1 MNEIRCAVCNTS
13 NPAGSVF
20 CGSCGTQIGFE
31 AGEDGENRRYAAQ
44 LAQLR
49 REIERLTGRIDRLQ
63 ADLAGR
69 EEQAPSATEPEEPVA
84 TTPEP
89 AIEEETAGPDQQEE
103 PAAPSE
109 PEEAIQPQEPVSEPE
124 PVMAAS
130 GTDEPETRTVYIQG
144 RPFEVPAQQQPVGDS
159 GELRLP
165 LPSMP
170 AVDWERVLG
179 RNWLAIIGALT
190 LALGIGFFLKLSFD
204 NNWIGDTGRI
214 LLGLGAGATL
224 LGLGEFTKRRAPIWS
239 QAVTAGGAATIY
251 MSIYASYVLYELIRP
266 DAAFYALGG
275 VVWLA
280 GILAVRYDSR
290 VIGFLG
296 IIGAFIA
303 PLLLGPELP
312 DVRLVLPYIAVV
324 DLGILGVASVRN
336 WRWFTI
342 SGWIGSYGLFAAGY
356 AQYPETDPLLFQAGL
371 TAIFLIF
378 VGATTLF
385 HIKWKRVPGS
395 LDMALVAVN
404 ATAYFALTTIVLG
417 DAYFDWLW
425 AIAAG
430 MAVMYGLIALVAYTR
445 PGAPP
450 QVAMI
455 TLPIALIFLT
465 VAVPLGLT
473 GVWLTTAWAAQG
485 AILIWSGFVLG
496 RAPMRVFGLGVLA
509 LSVVHLLSFP
519 PEVDAANF
527 SIFAN
532 DRFGVFVFVTAAI
545 YVAAY
550 LYLRFRDSV
559 HKLETEAM
567 SGLMVVGSILTIVGL
582 SLEAIF
588 YYGFGSSNVVDW
600 GLRQEATTLLLLTL
614 TWVWALYAVGLLV
627 VGLVLDKPLARWG
640 GLGLLTVALVKLLL
654 IDTFLALPDAEAY
667 VLGFNPHFITYAMVL
682 APTAFVAYSF
692 RRRIAASAKDLREV
706 FRALV
711 AALHVLAVWG
721 LSLEAIHYFDA
732 QALTGGSLLVND
744 QNALDSLYV
753 TLTVIWALYAAAL
766 LSVGLAR
773 GMSLA
778 RWGGLALV
786 GLAFAKLVLFD
797 SFAILPTVETYVP
810 VLNPKFLAFVIAA
823 APVAAIGYVYRDAI
837 RNLAERE
844 LTAFRALLVA
854 TNVVAVWAITVEA
867 VHFFAMREDRLFSE
881 RFDPSLFDNQSASI
895 LARERVE
902 AMQAVD
908 QVEAL
913 LLSLTVIWALYGA
926 ALLSAGLWKNLKLA
940 QWGGLGLLGL
950 AVGKIVLLDTFGLF
964 PDAETYTL
972 ILNTHFAAN
981 VVTIAAIGVVAFAF
995 RDRIRALPQRE
1006 AAIMRWLPVVAGA
1019 LVLWAMSLEAIHYFA
1034 VQEEILE
1041 TEQASAMHLTLT
1053 VLWAIYGIGIIVVGF
1068 LRDESRIRLAGMGL
1082 LAVPVVKLFVFDVFL
1097 LEQIYRVAAF
1107 VTLGALLLA
1116 TGLLYQRYS
1125 TELKGLLLGRRP
1137 EDE

>member
-109 PEEAIQPQEPVSEPE
+109 PEEATQPQEPVSEPE

-130 GTDEPETRTVYIQG
+130 GTDEPESRTVYIQG
-144 RPFEVPAQQQPVGDS
+144 RPFEVPAEQQSVGES

-165 LPSMP
+165 RPSMP
-170 AVDWERVLG
+170 TVDWERVLG

-190 LALGIGFFLKLSFD
+190 LALGIGFFLKLSID

-485 AILIWSGFVLG
+485 AILIWSGFALG
-496 RAPMRVFGLGVLA
+496 RAPMRGFGLGVLA
-509 LSVVHLLSFP
+509 LSAVHLLSFP

-559 HKLETEAM
+559 HKLETEAT
-567 SGLMVVGSILTIVGL
+567 SGLMVVGSILTIVAL

-600 GLRQEATTLLLLTL
+600 GLRQEAT
-614 TWVWALYAVGLLV
+614 
-627 VGLVLDKPLARWG
+627 
-640 GLGLLTVALVKLLL
+640 
-654 IDTFLALPDAEAY
+654 
-667 VLGFNPHFITYAMVL
+667 
-682 APTAFVAYSF
+682 S
-692 RRRIAASAKDLREV
+692 
-706 FRALV
+706 
-711 AALHVLAVWG
+711 
-721 LSLEAIHYFDA
+721 
-732 QALTGGSLLVND
+732 
-744 QNALDSLYV
+744 
-753 TLTVIWALYAAAL
+753 
-766 LSVGLAR
+766 
-773 GMSLA
+773 
-778 RWGGLALV
+778 
-786 GLAFAKLVLFD
+786 
-797 SFAILPTVETYVP
+797 
-810 VLNPKFLAFVIAA
+810 
-823 APVAAIGYVYRDAI
+823 
-837 RNLAERE
+837 
-844 LTAFRALLVA
+844 
-854 TNVVAVWAITVEA
+854 
-867 VHFFAMREDRLFSE
+867 
-881 RFDPSLFDNQSASI
+881 
-895 LARERVE
+895 
-902 AMQAVD
+902 
-908 QVEAL
+908 
-913 LLSLTVIWALYGA
+913 
-926 ALLSAGLWKNLKLA
+926 LLSAHA
-940 QWGGLGLLGL
+940 DMGLG
-950 AVGKIVLLDTFGLF
+950 AVRGG
-964 PDAETYTL
+964 
-972 ILNTHFAAN
+972 
-981 VVTIAAIGVVAFAF
+981 
-995 RDRIRALPQRE
+995 
-1006 AAIMRWLPVVAGA
+1006 VAGRR
-1019 LVLWAMSLEAIHYFA
+1019 
-1034 VQEEILE
+1034 
-1041 TEQASAMHLTLT
+1041 TCTGQASGAMGRIGT
-1053 VLWAIYGIGIIVVGF
+1053 VNCRAGQAAADRHVPCAAGCGCVH
-1068 LRDESRIRLAGMGL
+1068 SRIQSALHHVRDGSGADGVRCARVPPQNCRVGQGPKRGVPGPCCRPTRPCGMG
-1082 LAVPVVKLFVFDVFL
+1082 AQP
-1097 LEQIYRVAAF
+1097 
-1107 VTLGALLLA
+1107 
-1116 TGLLYQRYS
+1116 
-1125 TELKGLLLGRRP
+1125 
-1137 EDE
+1137 

>member
-1 MNEIRCAVCNTS
+1 M
-13 NPAGSVF
+13 
-20 CGSCGTQIGFE
+20 
-31 AGEDGENRRYAAQ
+31 
-44 LAQLR
+44 
-49 REIERLTGRIDRLQ
+49 
-63 ADLAGR
+63 
-69 EEQAPSATEPEEPVA
+69 
-84 TTPEP
+84 
-89 AIEEETAGPDQQEE
+89 
-103 PAAPSE
+103 
-109 PEEAIQPQEPVSEPE
+109 
-124 PVMAAS
+124 
-130 GTDEPETRTVYIQG
+130 
-144 RPFEVPAQQQPVGDS
+144 
-159 GELRLP
+159 
-165 LPSMP
+165 
-170 AVDWERVLG
+170 
-179 RNWLAIIGALT
+179 
-190 LALGIGFFLKLSFD
+190 
-204 NNWIGDTGRI
+204 
-214 LLGLGAGATL
+214 
-224 LGLGEFTKRRAPIWS
+224 
-239 QAVTAGGAATIY
+239 
-251 MSIYASYVLYELIRP
+251 
-266 DAAFYALGG
+266 
-275 VVWLA
+275 
-280 GILAVRYDSR
+280 
-290 VIGFLG
+290 
-296 IIGAFIA
+296 
-303 PLLLGPELP
+303 
-312 DVRLVLPYIAVV
+312 
-324 DLGILGVASVRN
+324 
-336 WRWFTI
+336 
-342 SGWIGSYGLFAAGY
+342 
-356 AQYPETDPLLFQAGL
+356 
-371 TAIFLIF
+371 
-378 VGATTLF
+378 
-385 HIKWKRVPGS
+385 
-395 LDMALVAVN
+395 
-404 ATAYFALTTIVLG
+404 
-417 DAYFDWLW
+417 
-425 AIAAG
+425 
-430 MAVMYGLIALVAYTR
+430 
-445 PGAPP
+445 
-450 QVAMI
+450 
-455 TLPIALIFLT
+455 
-465 VAVPLGLT
+465 
-473 GVWLTTAWAAQG
+473 
-485 AILIWSGFVLG
+485 
-496 RAPMRVFGLGVLA
+496 
-509 LSVVHLLSFP
+509 
-519 PEVDAANF
+519 
-527 SIFAN
+527 
-532 DRFGVFVFVTAAI
+532 FVFVTAAI

-559 HKLETEAM
+559 HKLETEAT
-567 SGLMVVGSILTIVGL
+567 SGLMVVGSILTIVAL

-654 IDTFLALPDAEAY
+654 IDTFLALPDADAY
-667 VLGFNPHFITYAMVL
+667 IPGFNPHFITYAMVL
-682 APTAFVAYSF
+682 APTAFVAHAF

-810 VLNPKFLAFVIAA
+810 VLNLKFLAFVIAA

-844 LTAFRALLVA
+844 VTAFRALLVA

-926 ALLSAGLWKNLKLA
+926 ALLSAGLWKNLA
-940 QWGGLGLLGL
+940 NWRNGEVSDCWGWPS
-950 AVGKIVLLDTFGLF
+950 AKIVLLDTFGLF

-981 VVTIAAIGVVAFAF
+981 VVTIAAIGVVVFAF
-995 RDRIRALPQRE
+995 RDRIRGLPERE
-1006 AAIMRWLPVVAGA
+1006 MEIMRWLPVVAGA

-1125 TELKGLLLGRRP
+1125 TELKGLLLGRRAGGRVEGGAG
-1137 EDE
+1137 EDTLSLSP